1 MCNNL
6 YSTPTVSL
14 DDLWSITVEFLVQ
27 ATVTVEM
34 VSQYGMCSYIN
45 DILCISSIVTDMMVL
60 VYVIF
65 VIMMEYAIYYREIC
79 YVVNR
84 SWHTVC
90 CAV

>member
-1 MCNNL
+1 
-6 YSTPTVSL
+6 
-14 DDLWSITVEFLVQ
+14 
-27 ATVTVEM
+27 
-34 VSQYGMCSYIN
+34 MCSYIN

-65 VIMMEYAIYYREIC
+65 VIMMEYTIYYREIR

-90 CAV
+90 CTV

>member
-1 MCNNL
+1 
-6 YSTPTVSL
+6 
-14 DDLWSITVEFLVQ
+14 
-27 ATVTVEM
+27 
-34 VSQYGMCSYIN
+34 MCSYIN

-65 VIMMEYAIYYREIC
+65 VIMMEYTIHYREIC

>member
-1 MCNNL
+1 
-6 YSTPTVSL
+6 
-14 DDLWSITVEFLVQ
+14 
-27 ATVTVEM
+27 M

-84 SWHTVC
+84 S
-90 CAV
+90 